1 MSKISSLKSIVKFVK
16 NGILNENLQCFEN
29 VLKNRSRLFIN
40 YYNFLNMNF
49 SSRSK
54 FRPSWFDEYSKV
66 FEFSIIS
73 ICEFLS
79 KLYKF

>member
-1 MSKISSLKSIVKFVK
+1 MFRECIEESIKII
-16 NGILNENLQCFEN
+16 
-29 VLKNRSRLFIN
+29 IN